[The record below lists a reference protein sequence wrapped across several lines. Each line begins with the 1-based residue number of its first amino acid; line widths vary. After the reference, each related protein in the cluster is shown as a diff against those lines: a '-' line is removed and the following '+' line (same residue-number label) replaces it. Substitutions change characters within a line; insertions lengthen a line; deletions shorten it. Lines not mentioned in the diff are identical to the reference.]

1 MEIILEGIYLY
12 SVHERN
18 ELIGLGRLCI
28 HSLKFPT
35 GQQFSK
41 SIRWAVGAFVFGS
54 VRKRQHFNPSS
65 YCVSNWEAELP
76 PTKIVASGNG
86 ESISKSSTTLESSNY
101 TAQYVKVDVCI
112 HLLQACGSVFRKA
125 EPLSNYYVSISCG
138 SEEILC
144 SVRLIWFHLATSK
157 RRDDDRMI
165 GYLKK
170 IVLLQP
176 FGMPFTADATKQ
188 NGDPRY
194 YKTRGADIGD
204 AISAQRTA

>member
-1 MEIILEGIYLY
+1 MLLDVCVAVAKKTT
-12 SVHERN
+12 SVH
-18 ELIGLGRLCI
+18 
-28 HSLKFPT
+28 
-35 GQQFSK
+35 
-41 SIRWAVGAFVFGS
+41 
-54 VRKRQHFNPSS
+54 
-65 YCVSNWEAELP
+65 
-76 PTKIVASGNG
+76 
-86 ESISKSSTTLESSNY
+86 
-101 TAQYVKVDVCI
+101 
-112 HLLQACGSVFRKA
+112 
-125 EPLSNYYVSISCG
+125 
-138 SEEILC
+138 
-144 SVRLIWFHLATSK
+144 VRLIRFHLATSK